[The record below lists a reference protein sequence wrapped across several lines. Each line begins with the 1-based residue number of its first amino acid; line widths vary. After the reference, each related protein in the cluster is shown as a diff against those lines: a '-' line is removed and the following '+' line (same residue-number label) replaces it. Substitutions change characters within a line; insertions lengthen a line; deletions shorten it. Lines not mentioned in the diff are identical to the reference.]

1 MIDLY
6 YWPTPNGWKI
16 SIMLEECGLPYRVVP
31 VNIMRGE
38 QFTPEFLKIGPNNRM
53 PVIVDPNAEG
63 GPISIFESG
72 AILMY
77 LAEKT
82 GQFMPKDLHGRYEV
96 IQWLMWQMGGLGPM
110 AGQAHHFRQYA
121 PEKIPYA
128 IERYTKEVGRLAGVM
143 NTRLSDRAYLAGDYS
158 IADMA
163 CYPWV
168 VPIERQGHTLEEF
181 PNLKRWFE
189 AIAARPAVVRGMAA
203 GSELRS
209 NKPLDEEARKIL
221 FGQEARQD

>member
-16 SIMLEECGLPYRVVP
+16 SIMLEECGLEYRIVP

-38 QFTPEFLKIGPNNRM
+38 QFNPEFLRIGPNNRM
-53 PVIVDPNAEG
+53 PVIVDHNASG

-72 AILMY
+72 AILIY

-82 GQFMPKDLHGRYEV
+82 GQFMPKDLHGRYDV
-96 IQWLMWQMGGLGPM
+96 MQWLMWQMGGLGPM

-128 IERYTKEVGRLAGVM
+128 IDRYTKEVGRLYGVM
-143 NTRLSDRAYLAGDYS
+143 NKRLEDREFLAGDYS

-163 CYPWV
+163 CYPWA
-168 VPIERQGHTLEEF
+168 VPYERQGQNLDEMPH
-181 PNLKRWFE
+181 LKRWFQ
-189 AIAARPAVVRGMAA
+189 AMKARPGVERGMAA
-203 GSELRS
+203 GKELR
-209 NKPLDEEARKIL
+209 NDKPLDDEARKIL
-221 FGQEARQD
+221 FGPQAVKE